1 MNDSI
6 RCKHIHKAADFSPIP
21 KMANLVPATVIG
33 ISEIDGQNDKGRNE
47 AHARTPAHAAHCC
60 DDGCRFMHR
69 IGITVAIVRGKAYE
83 AQACTTKEGKEL
95 DTPARI
101 EQADEHQEAYRN
113 QDQRE
118 EPTHVPRLLK
128 GSDFAAR
135 TALQLIVGIAHH
147 IRDAE
152 AQSHQQ
158 QISSKQ
164 EE

>member
-47 AHARTPAHAAHCC
+47 AHARTPAYTTCRCHDSCC
-60 DDGCRFMHR
+60 LMHG
-69 IGITVAIVRGKAYE
+69 IGITVAVVRGKAYE
-83 AQACTTKEGKEL
+83 AQACTAKEGKKL
-95 DTPARI
+95 DAPAHI
-101 EQADEHQEAYRN
+101 EQADEHKESHRN
-113 QDQRE
+113 HDQRE
-118 EPTHVPRLLK
+118 EPTHVTGLLE

-135 TALQLIVGIAHH
+135 TALQLIIGIAHH

-158 QISSKQ
+158 QIPS
-164 EE
+164 